1 MEQFDTLDY
10 LKAGNELQRRSYNV
24 LTTHTVFDK
33 LAGFTPVLV
42 GTIPI
47 DIAIASSDLDIV
59 CCWNVKED
67 FIETLKHGFSGYPG
81 FTWCNTVINGE
92 DTVIANFFADGFEIE
107 IFGQHLPV
115 KEQNGYRHMLIEYQ
129 ILQEKGSA
137 FRDKI
142 IDLKSTGMKTEPAF
156 AKLLHIEGDP
166 YLGLLNYKK

>member
-1 MEQFDTLDY
+1 MDQFDTLDY
-10 LKAGNELQRRSYNV
+10 LKAGNELQRRSYDV
-24 LTTHTVFDK
+24 LTTHTVLDK

-67 FIETLKHGFSGYPG
+67 FIETLKHGFSGYQD
-81 FTWCNTVINGE
+81 FSCQELDNGAME
-92 DTVIANFFADGFEIE
+92 AIVANFNIDGIAIE
-107 IFGQHLPV
+107 IFGQNIPTR
-115 KEQNGYRHMLIEYQ
+115 EQNGYRHMIIEYQ